1 MNERAAADPAT
12 AVEQLRVLTHSR
24 SRTVRRAVAANP
36 NAHVDDVDV
45 LTRHFAAEVARNP
58 VLDWWTLT
66 DADWLAEFSA
76 ISRER
81 LLAVPTCPSGLL
93 WWAAASGDDEDR
105 LAVASNPACPP
116 GLLSQLAAMDD
127 DDVAQAARLHRE
139 FPGAVIEGD
148 DVQAEITNA
157 FDQIGETDSLADL
170 LAGDLLPNWVV
181 GRIGIP
187 SDVDARRELARHLAA
202 SPSSLAVLLGDD
214 DEVTRRLALA
224 NPNTAVADVRLWIRM
239 HTDDMTLTTEE
250 LHALASSSYGSER
263 SARHPNLGADDL
275 AACMADSAWRVRE
288 AAATSATLTVG
299 QAALLAS
306 DNDRDVR
313 AAAAANPALPLV
325 AARALVLDT
334 DERVRKAAEARVA
347 SLGAGA
353 TDHREVIAADALRGN
368 GEPDDAADA
377 ALVRLLR
384 RSRALTAPMHDQPIE
399 FVHELAR
406 DEDSLVRVALLRN
419 PTCPSVA
426 CALLVAD
433 PDPLIRRCVAAVVR
447 DEALQSEL
455 VADANVDVR
464 AALAANSRLPM
475 WLALRLAEDA
485 SDEVRIALL
494 VRSVPSFAPVVA
506 KLIGREIDSSLVTTL
521 IDVVSP
527 VSSSPSSLPS
537 SSQSA
542 HAEPNEQMV
551 EELSGLFIEHSW
563 IGLAVARSGRASAG
577 VLGVLRSSADWRI
590 RQSVAAHPNTSAVDL
605 RVLAIDPDNDVR
617 SAVAANRTIA
627 PESIATFFTEADEK
641 VRRALVGRIDL
652 ATDLLEAH
660 LVSDD
665 GIRAE
670 VLVHPNLSERTG
682 KELRA
687 LIAGTPMEIAV
698 LNRFASTSAR
708 RLVAKHPNT
717 TAGLL
722 STMVS
727 DDSWTMRESVALHGS
742 CGPDDLRKLA
752 LDFDRDVRAAV
763 ASNPATPQEVLDVLA
778 VDIDPRV
785 RRAAGQN
792 VNTAVTVTNAWRRA
806 LTAKLLINASC
817 STRTLA
823 LLSPTVSPTELRR
836 YRHRGSTYWL
846 ERFAVAVHPETPE
859 QVRAELRLDANT
871 LVAAAACG
879 ETGWPQ

>member
-93 WWAAASGDDEDR
+93 WWAAASGDDDDR

-127 DDVAQAARLHRE
+127 GDVAQAARLHRE

-224 NPNTAVADVRLWIRM
+224 NPNTAVADVRLWTRM
-239 HTDDMTLTTEE
+239 HTDDNAMTTAE
-250 LHALASSSYGSER
+250 LHALASSSYGRER

-353 TDHREVIAADALRGN
+353 ADHREVFAADGLRGN
-368 GEPDDAADA
+368 GDPDDADA
-377 ALVRLLR
+377 ALVQLLR

-464 AALAANSRLPM
+464 GALAANSLLPM

-494 VRSVPSFAPVVA
+494 ARSVPSFVPVVA
-506 KLIGREIDSSLVTTL
+506 KLIGREIDSPLVKGL
-521 IDVVSP
+521 IDVMSP
-527 VSSSPSSLPS
+527 VSSSQS
-537 SSQSA
+537 SSP
-542 HAEPNEQMV
+542 HPEPNEHMV

-563 IGLAVARSGRASAG
+563 IGVAVARSGRASAR
-577 VLGVLRSSADWRI
+577 VLGVLRSSTDWRI
-590 RQSVAAHPNTSAVDL
+590 RQSVATHPNTSDVDL

-627 PESIATFFTEADEK
+627 PESIATFFTETDEK

-670 VLVHPNLSERTG
+670 VLVHPNLSVRTG
-682 KELRA
+682 NELRA

-727 DDSWTMRESVALHGS
+727 DDSWTMRESVALHRS

-792 VNTAVTVTNAWRRA
+792 VNTAVTVTHAWRRA